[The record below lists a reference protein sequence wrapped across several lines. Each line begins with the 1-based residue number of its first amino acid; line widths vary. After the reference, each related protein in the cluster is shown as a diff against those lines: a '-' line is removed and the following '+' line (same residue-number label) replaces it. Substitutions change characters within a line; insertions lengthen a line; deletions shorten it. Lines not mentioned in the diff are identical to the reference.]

1 MRLLPIVMATFTVTL
16 LVGCSSDP
24 KPATPGVSDSRKQAV
39 QADIDR
45 MVESGVAGA
54 IATVTEN
61 GATVILTSG
70 VADRDTRAP
79 ILADPPQRTRVG
91 SISKSFI
98 ASVVLQLVAEDK
110 IRLDEPIDT
119 YLPGMLVGDGIDGRA
134 ITVRHILRHQSGLPE
149 LTDDPQIDEYLAA
162 LEGRTMTP
170 EQEVAS
176 ALTRPA
182 VFAPGTRWEYSNTN
196 YIVAGMLVERVTGA
210 PYTEELNRRILR
222 PLALED
228 TYLPGPGELD
238 IRGPHPKGY
247 ASVDGVMTDVTR
259 IEPSVPWA
267 AGAMV
272 STGADLNRFY
282 SELLAGRVVPP
293 AQLTEMRAGVA
304 TGSELAGMNYGLGI
318 GSTHL
323 PCGAEYVGHTGGIFG
338 FLTVSGATQEGR
350 AITYAFTQVPESRP
364 DIPSM
369 LSHAL
374 CP

>member
-1 MRLLPIVMATFTVTL
+1 MRFLPIVVATFAVAL

-24 KPATPGVSDSRKQAV
+24 KPAAQGVSDSRKQAV
-39 QADIDR
+39 QAEIDR
-45 MVESGVAGA
+45 MVESGLAGA

-79 ILADPPQRTRVG
+79 ILADPPQQTRIG

-98 ASVVLQLVAEDK
+98 ASVVLQLVAEGK

-119 YLPGMLVGDGIDGRA
+119 YLPGLLVGDGIDGRA

-149 LTDDPQIDEYLAA
+149 LTDDPRIDEYRVA
-162 LEGRTMTP
+162 LEGRTVTP
-170 EQEVAS
+170 AQEVAS

-182 VFAPGTRWEYSNTN
+182 LFAPGTRWEYTNTN

-282 SELLAGRVVPP
+282 SELLAGRVVPA
-293 AQLTEMRAGVA
+293 AQLAEMRAGVSM
-304 TGSELAGMNYGLGI
+304 GSEPAGMNYGLGI
-318 GSTHL
+318 GYTHL
-323 PCGAEYVGHTGGIFG
+323 PCGAEYVGHTGGIYG
-338 FLTVSGATQEGR
+338 FLTVSGATPEGR
-350 AITYAFTQVPESRP
+350 AITYAFTQVPESQP
-364 DIPSM
+364 DIPGM
-369 LSHAL
+369 LSRAL